1 MLYSVRNFLCNR
13 LLLYNIIF
21 LAGIFIITS
30 DSYTAD
36 PSSDTKKKDNEKIH
50 ISAETLTVDSGSKY
64 AEFSGNVKVIQGD
77 TTITSDRLRIFYN
90 EIPGDNKKPAEVE
103 KAIQKIIAQGHVKI
117 KFDDKLAETE
127 EAVYTTKD
135 KIFVLSGDNSKITT
149 AGNSISG
156 SKITLYRTDGRI
168 KIESSKEKPVEAI
181 FYSGETEVSPDSKNN
196 Q

>member
-1 MLYSVRNFLCNR
+1 MVHSVRNFLCNR
-13 LLLYNIIF
+13 LLLSVIIC
-21 LAGIFIITS
+21 LAGIFVITL
-30 DSYTAD
+30 YGNAAD
-36 PSSDTKKKDNEKIH
+36 PVPGVPKKEEEKIH
-50 ISAETLTVDSGSKY
+50 ISAETLTVDSGSRY

-90 EIPGDNKKPAEVE
+90 EIPGDNKKSADVE

-117 KFDDKLAETE
+117 KFEDKIAETE

-181 FYSGETEVSPDSKNN
+181 FYSGEN
-196 Q
+196 QEESSAP

>member
-1 MLYSVRNFLCNR
+1 MIISYS
-13 LLLYNIIF
+13 Y
-21 LAGIFIITS
+21 A
-30 DSYTAD
+30 AD
-36 PSSDTKKKDNEKIH
+36 PSSNKKKDDEKIH

-90 EIPGDNKKPAEVE
+90 EIPADNKKSADVE

-117 KFDDKLAETE
+117 KFEDKLAETE

-156 SKITLYRTDGRI
+156 SKITVYRTDGRI

-181 FYSGETEVSPDSKNN
+181 FYSGESEKQASPDSKNKD
-196 Q
+196 